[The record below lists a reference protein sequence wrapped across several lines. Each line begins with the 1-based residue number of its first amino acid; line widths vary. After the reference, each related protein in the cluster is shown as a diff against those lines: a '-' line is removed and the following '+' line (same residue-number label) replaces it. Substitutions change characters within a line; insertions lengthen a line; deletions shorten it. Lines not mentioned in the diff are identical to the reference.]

1 MKLLALAMLALAGGG
16 IAAGVR
22 AYREG
27 RYEQA
32 ETALARAAEDA
43 GDGASA
49 ELLHDLA
56 LAALRA
62 GSLSTAAE
70 AAERAARRA
79 KPELAPACDFLL
91 GNVAFARSELAAL
104 QASGPEAEP
113 FAFDV
118 AIALAERAR
127 LAWERAAASR
137 EDWPE
142 ARRNVERALLL
153 LEDLRARK
161 AEAETARKLE
171 PDAPPPEPEPL
182 EPPEA
187 APITEPGEEAAPR
200 EPELAPLAPEDL
212 ARLLERLA
220 AKEREKLE
228 LRSRRR
234 TERSSDLDK
243 DW

>member
-1 MKLLALAMLALAGGG
+1 MKLLALALLALAGGG
-16 IAAGVR
+16 ISAGVR

-32 ETALARAAEDA
+32 HEALARAAEEA
-43 GDGASA
+43 GESAPA

-56 LAALRA
+56 LAALRT
-62 GSLSTAAE
+62 GSLSAAVE

-91 GNVAFARSELAAL
+91 GNVAFARAELAAL

-118 AIALAERAR
+118 ALALAERAR
-127 LAWERAAASR
+127 LAWERAATSR
-137 EDWPE
+137 ADWPQ

-153 LEDLRARK
+153 LEDLRARQ
-161 AEAETARKLE
+161 AEARTAREKE
-171 PDAPPPEPEPL
+171 PDAPPPEPELL

-187 APITEPGEEAAPR
+187 EPITEPGEEEAAR
-200 EPELAPLAPEDL
+200 EPELAPLAPEEL
-212 ARLLERLA
+212 TRILERLA
-220 AKEREKLE
+220 LKEREKQE

-234 TERSSDLDK
+234 SERSSDLEK